1 MTLRSRRAASAARCS
16 WASENR
22 VLTRLYHDCPGD
34 AAMGPGDDEDDK
46 DEQPESN
53 SIADFEQAL
62 RDALE
67 DDINEKTGAADPT
80 KNGAGKKK

>member
-1 MTLRSRRAASAARCS
+1 
-16 WASENR
+16 
-22 VLTRLYHDCPGD
+22 
-34 AAMGPGDDEDDK
+34 MGPGDDEDDK